1 MFSLWKK
8 RRGARPATAQGAATQ
23 GAAAAAQ
30 RPTAGYGLGW
40 DAYEIAASVLTDVGC
55 ARETNEDCGRFVSSA
70 DPSVASR
77 KGVLMLVADG
87 VGGNSAGEVA
97 SRTAADVIGRV
108 YYDHEGDTQLALV
121 DALRA
126 ANRAIREAAGADPA
140 LAGMGTTCS
149 ALAVKGGFAFSAN
162 VGDSRVYLVRDGQI
176 YLMTEDDSVVGAMV
190 KNGLLTRAQ
199 ARKHPDKNVIISA
212 LGGGP
217 EVSIRTWDAPLPL
230 RLGDSFVVCSDG
242 LYDLVKEDEIK
253 DAVAADAPDAACASL
268 VALARERGGHDNITV
283 GVLGVRQAETE
294 PRAQASETREL
305 RWA

>member
-1 MFSLWKK
+1 M
-8 RRGARPATAQGAATQ
+8 AQSAAAESAAT
-23 GAAAAAQ
+23 Q
-30 RPTAGYGLGW
+30 RPTASFGLGW
-40 DAYEIAASVLTDVGC
+40 DAYEIDASVLTDVGC

-70 DPSVASR
+70 DPAVASR

-108 YYDHEGDTQLALV
+108 YYDHEGDTQAALV
-121 DALRA
+121 EALRA
-126 ANRAIREAAGADPA
+126 ANSAIREAASADPA

-162 VGDSRVYLVRDGQI
+162 VGDSRVYLVRDGHI

-190 KNGLLTRAQ
+190 RNGLLTRAQ
-199 ARKHPDKNVIISA
+199 ARRHPDKNVIISA

-217 EVSIRTWDAPLPL
+217 EVSIRTWEAPLPL

-253 DAVAADAPDAACASL
+253 DAVAADAPGAACASL

-283 GVLGVRQAETE
+283 GVLGVRPSASE

-305 RWA
+305 TCAQ

>member
-8 RRGARPATAQGAATQ
+8 RRGTVPTKDQGAATQ
-23 GAAAAAQ
+23 SAAGQ
-30 RPTAGYGLGW
+30 RPTASFGLGW

-70 DPSVASR
+70 DPQVASC

-121 DALRA
+121 DALHA
-126 ANRAIREAAGADPA
+126 ANRAIREAASADPA

-149 ALAVKGGFAFSAN
+149 ALAIKGGFAFSAN
-162 VGDSRVYLVRDGQI
+162 VGDSRVYLVREGQI

-242 LYDLVKEDEIK
+242 LYDLVKEEEIRE
-253 DAVAADAPDAACASL
+253 AVAADEPGTACARL
-268 VALARERGGHDNITV
+268 VALAKERGGHDNITV
-283 GVLGVRQAETE
+283 GLLGVRPPDTS
-294 PRAQASETREL
+294 PRPQASETREL
-305 RWA
+305 RWAQ